1 MNALPHLPRSSYSTS
16 SSSDMDEEIIRALT
30 VVKLWPAIVELGGLG
45 ADISAIPLSQGQKQL
60 LCLGRAILKSHTSL
74 HTYSEILIL
83 DEATGNLDAETEV
96 LMQRVISE
104 EWKGKTVIAVVHKL
118 DSVGREGAFDAVVVM
133 DGGRVVEVGAPKEL
147 LGREGGVL
155 RGLWESRA

>member
-1 MNALPHLPRSSYSTS
+1 MNALPHLTRSSYSTS

-30 VVKLWPAIVELGGLG
+30 VVKLWPTIVELGGFG
-45 ADISAIPLSQGQKQL
+45 ADISAIPLSRGQKQL
-60 LCLGRAILKSHTSL
+60 FCLGRAILKSHTSP

-118 DSVGREGAFDAVVVM
+118 DSVMRKGAFDAVVVM
-133 DGGRVVEVGAPKEL
+133 NEGRVVEVGAPREL
-147 LGREGGVL
+147 LGRERGVL